1 MHDMK
6 ATPADEPHEL
16 DEFIAEAST
25 DSAFA
30 VALDQARRRREVL
43 SELARHR
50 KAAGLTRTAVAS
62 RMGTSEAAVARLE
75 SGSTD
80 PRWSSV
86 QRFAEAIGVELD
98 ITVRPSTAA

>member
-1 MHDMK
+1 MSTAPHD
-6 ATPADEPHEL
+6 HERDDL
-16 DEFIAEAST
+16 DDFIAEASGT
-25 DSAFA
+25 PAFA
-30 VALDQARRRREVL
+30 AALDQARRRREVL
-43 SELARHR
+43 SKLARRR
-50 KAAGLTRTAVAS
+50 KAAGLTRTVVAG

-86 QRFAEAIGVELD
+86 ERFAAAIGVRLE